1 MKEMYKIMSKEQL
14 SDIQELLKEIK
25 ELLLLFNQDKIKEAK
40 IKLLKSGS
48 AEERIYKLC
57 DGTNTTFD
65 IMTSIQKDQKYT
77 NSILR
82 ILRNKGLI
90 KTVKKSDKKIHE
102 QRF

>member
-1 MKEMYKIMSKEQL
+1 MSKEQL

-25 ELLLLFNQDKIKEAK
+25 ELLLLFNQDKIEEAK

-57 DGTNTTFD
+57 DGTNTTSD

-77 NSILR
+77 NTMLGILR
-82 ILRNKGLI
+82 HKGLI
-90 KTVKKSDKKIHE
+90 KTVKKLDKKIHE